1 MKNIKNLFLIIFLF
15 AEILNAQVTFDKLF
29 FDFHVPE
36 SNGTGITGIQI
47 APDGNVWITTYDNGA
62 PDGMVHD
69 TIFTASGDT
78 VVIQPI
84 YVLDPVTAE
93 HVSFS
98 PIRFLELPDG
108 TVDTL
113 NTVSYGIDILNNGNL
128 LVSRSKT
135 LYEVDY
141 KTGKALRKWHHPL
154 DKYVTQAVQ
163 SPADGNIYVMAL
175 LGQKSPMYI
184 LDADFNTIGNA
195 IDSMNYI
202 NRTLEIS
209 QDGKTLYTGSTWSGF
224 GIPVYHSDAPGLTP
238 FTPVD
243 TLGNWFN
250 VPGKTD
256 DGRDTVFEK
265 INLWASCLDF
275 APDGLLWVGALKEV
289 DPGGRWYQG
298 AGKGSQWY
306 AFDVSTGKIVDSIG
320 IPFGDST
327 KGGFISPRGATWTA
341 DGKKM
346 YLADWDYNTITIWS
360 YNPPVSVEK
369 TSDEIPA
376 NFTLSQNYPNPFNP
390 TTTISFTLPKSGFV
404 TLKVYNMLGQEVATL
419 VNGVKV
425 AGNYK
430 ATLNGKDLSSGTYIY
445 SLKSGDIQITRKM
458 TLLK

>member
-1 MKNIKNLFLIIFLF
+1 MKKIKTLFLIIFLF
-15 AEILNAQVTFDKLF
+15 AGILNAQVTFDKLF
-29 FDFHVPE
+29 YDFHVPQ

-47 APDGNVWITTYDNGA
+47 APDGNVWITTYGD
-62 PDGMVHD
+62 MTHD
-69 TIFTASGDT
+69 TLFTTTGDT
-78 VVIQPI
+78 LIINPI

-98 PIRFLELPDG
+98 PIRFLEFPDG

-113 NTVSYGIDILNNGNL
+113 DMHSRGIEILNNGNL
-128 LVSRSKT
+128 LVAESKT

-141 KTGKALRKWHHPL
+141 KTGKAVRKWHHPL
-154 DKYVTQAVQ
+154 DKYVTEAVQ

-184 LDADFNTIGNA
+184 LDADFNTLGNA
-195 IDSMNYI
+195 IDTMNYI
-202 NRTLEIS
+202 NRTIEIS
-209 QDGKTLYTGSTWSGF
+209 SDGTTLYTGSTWNGF
-224 GIPVYHSDAPGLTP
+224 GLPVYHSDAPGLTP
-238 FTPVD
+238 FEPVD

-250 VPGKTD
+250 VAGKTE

-265 INLWASCLDF
+265 VNMWVSCLDF
-275 APDGLLWVGALKEV
+275 APDGLLWAGNLRDDWSGPGAF
-289 DPGGRWYQG
+289 
-298 AGKGSQWY
+298 KGSQWY
-306 AFDVSTGKIVDSIG
+306 AFDVSTGKIVDSCG
-320 IPFGDST
+320 IRMGDST
-327 KGGFISPRGATWTA
+327 KGGFYSPRGAAWTA

-346 YLADWDYNTITIWS
+346 YLADWDYSTVTIWN
-360 YNPPVSVEK
+360 YNPTVSVEK

-376 NFTLSQNYPNPFNP
+376 KYTLSQNYPNPFNP

-404 TLKVYNMLGQEVATL
+404 TLKVYNILGQEVATL
-419 VNGVKV
+419 VNEVKA

-445 SLKSGDIQITRKM
+445 SLKSGATQITKKM